1 MDDRRVRD
9 RAAARVL
16 LIDDSGAVLL
26 LRGCDPLRPAAGT
39 WWMTPGGGADPGET
53 SEAAARREVREET
66 GFEVGDL
73 GPVVFRRIAE
83 FEFEGV
89 HYRQHEEMFS
99 VRCRRFTLDDSGWSE
114 VERRS
119 VLEHR
124 WWTLADLVATDET
137 LHPAELP
144 QILRALLSRDS

>member
-1 MDDRRVRD
+1 MDDRPVKD

-16 LIDDSGAVLL
+16 LIDDSGALL
-26 LRGCDPLRPAAGT
+26 LLQGCDPQRPAAGT
-39 WWMTPGGGADPGET
+39 WWMTPGGGVDPGET

-66 GFEVGDL
+66 GLEVGDL

-89 HYRQHEEMFS
+89 RYRQHEEMFS
-99 VRCRRFTLDDSGWSE
+99 VRCRRFTLDDRGWSE

-124 WWTLADLVATDET
+124 WWTLAGLVATDET